1 MHVTDLTY
9 PERVY
14 AGVLGKII
22 GVYLG
27 RPFEGWTN
35 ERIEAELGDIWYYVH
50 DRLAKPLIVADDDIT
65 GTFTFIRAL
74 DDVDLIGSE
83 PSSRDIGDAWLNYI
97 IELRSILWWGGIGMS
112 TEHTAYHRL
121 ARGVKAPDS
130 GSIATNGRVVA
141 EQIGAQIFIDG
152 WGLVRPSDPEGA
164 ARLAAEAGR
173 VSHDGESVYAAQ
185 VVAALV
191 STAFDCTTT
200 DDGGGDHGPTMDAM
214 LDTALGLIPSD
225 STIARLA
232 SDLRERRAKDD
243 DWRAGLAL
251 LKERYGYDRYPG
263 NCHVVPN
270 HGVVLLSLI
279 WAPNDFQ
286 RALMIANTAGWD
298 TDCNSGN
305 VGAIMGVRLGLPG
318 INAGPDFR
326 GPVADRLVLPTADG
340 GRATSDALTE
350 AYAMVNRARRLA
362 SESPIAPKDGAR
374 FHFTLEGSVQGFR
387 PRFGAGLSR
396 DVTVEN
402 TAIGGSGDRMLLV
415 RFGGLAPGQD
425 VEADADVAPAARF
438 YEGGGYGMTAS
449 PLVYP
454 GQTLRARVLAPES
467 QWGDV
472 DVRLLARSEGP
483 ARLGATGSD
492 AVRVDSVQHGPVTT
506 LAPGSA
512 AELELELAGSD
523 GLPFSLVGVRVS
535 RSAGSPVA
543 SGSVLVDWIRVDG
556 SPRFELA
563 FAGPQEGGT
572 SQAVGSPPVAPTAL
586 WSRFWTNAMD
596 RFAFRPGELFAA
608 QDHGEGQLLVG
619 TREWH
624 DYAITATV
632 VPHLFE
638 RGGLV
643 VCNRGLRRYLALEL
657 LPDGT
662 VEVVQQWDDEREVLA
677 RERCGLVWET
687 PIEMTLRIDDERLRA
702 SVGQGV
708 AVKLEAAPTEPRL
721 LAGGSAGLIVRAGS
735 MSLRRFAVAPV

>member
-1 MHVTDLTY
+1 MHVTDPTY

-74 DDVDLIGSE
+74 DDVDPIGSE

-130 GSIATNGRVVA
+130 GSIETNGRVVA

-173 VSHDGESVYAAQ
+173 VSHDGEAVYAAQ

-191 STAFDCTTT
+191 SAAFDCTTT
-200 DDGGGDHGPTMDAM
+200 DDGGGDHGPTMDAI

-362 SESPIAPKDGAR
+362 SESPLAPKDGAR
-374 FHFTLEGSVQGFR
+374 FHFSLEGSVQGFR

-467 QWGDV
+467 QWGEV

-483 ARLGATGSD
+483 ARLGATRSD

-572 SQAVGSPPVAPTAL
+572 PPAVGSPPVAPTAL

-596 RFAFRPGELFAA
+596 RFAFRPSELFAA

-624 DYAITATV
+624 DYAITATL

-662 VEVVQQWDDEREVLA
+662 VELVQQWDDEREVLE

-687 PIEMTLRIDDERLRA
+687 PIEMTLRIDGERLRA